1 MLIPESLKYLAG
13 ESVMPELSKRK
24 KFKERRKH
32 PRFDLKD
39 VAFAI
44 LKADREEE
52 LGQIVNISRGGLVF
66 HYFIGNREFQKA
78 DRLDVLLAD
87 SGLHVENIQ
96 FHVVDDYEL
105 VNELPFSSITK
116 REQRVLFNDLTESQ
130 IQGLDSFIRCHTFTT
145 GEAIAG

>member
-1 MLIPESLKYLAG
+1 MQEA
-13 ESVMPELSKRK
+13 SKRK
-24 KFKERRKH
+24 KLKERRKH
-32 PRFDLKD
+32 PRYDLKD

-66 HYFIGNREFQKA
+66 HYFIGNREFQRA

-87 SGLHVENIQ
+87 SGLHVENIP
-96 FHVVDDYEL
+96 FRVVDDYEL

-116 REQRVLFNDLTESQ
+116 REQRVLFNDLTEPQ
-130 IQGLDSFIRCHTFTT
+130 KQGIESFIRRHTFIAK
-145 GEAIAG
+145 EATAG

>member
-1 MLIPESLKYLAG
+1 MQEAD
-13 ESVMPELSKRK
+13 KRK
-24 KFKERRKH
+24 KIKERRRH
-32 PRFDLKD
+32 PRYDLKD

-52 LGQIVNISRGGLVF
+52 LGQIVNISRGGLAF
-66 HYFIGNREFQKA
+66 HYFIGNREFQRA

-87 SGLHVENIQ
+87 SGLHVENIR
-96 FHVVDDYEL
+96 FRVVDDYEL

-130 IQGLDSFIRCHTFTT
+130 KQELDSFIRRHTFIAD
-145 GEAIAG
+145 EANAG

>member
-1 MLIPESLKYLAG
+1 MQEAN
-13 ESVMPELSKRK
+13 KRK
-24 KFKERRKH
+24 KIKERRRH
-32 PRFDLKD
+32 PRYDLKD

-87 SGLHVENIQ
+87 SGLHVENIR
-96 FHVVDDYEL
+96 FRVVDDYEL

-116 REQRVLFNDLTESQ
+116 REQRVLFSDLTESQ
-130 IQGLDSFIRCHTFTT
+130 IQDIDSFIRRHAF
-145 GEAIAG
+145 IANQEKAGNNL

>member
-1 MLIPESLKYLAG
+1 MQQANS
-13 ESVMPELSKRK
+13 RK
-24 KFKERRKH
+24 KIKERRKH
-32 PRFDLKD
+32 PRFDTKD

-52 LGQIVNISRGGLVF
+52 LGQIVNISMGGLVF

-87 SGLHVENIQ
+87 RGIHVEDIK
-96 FHVVDDYEL
+96 FRVVEDFEL

-116 REQRVLFNDLTESQ
+116 REQRVLFNELSDSQ
-130 IQGLDSFIRCHTFTT
+130 KLGIDSFIRRHTLN
-145 GEAIAG
+145 I